1 MADPEQVEVS
11 VVNPEE
17 AAIREAAI
25 KNARNKTNLFTKIK
39 GGDYNVNLIDRIK
52 TLHGNVKHTFMGGMT
67 LLHYAAL
74 QGKTEVVKL
83 LLAAPGINVNLAD
96 SYGKTPLIL
105 ASQNG
110 RTEVVKLLLG
120 APGIDVNR
128 ADKDG
133 NTPLR
138 VASKAGKTDVVKLLL
153 AAPGVDVKQVNK
165 NGITP
170 FQVATNNEI
179 KVLLLEKGGAN
190 IATLTNVNKQALLR
204 QAIKSNKNKIV
215 NSLIKA
221 GAKVNS
227 VPTNIENGNLK
238 TLLER
243 TFAQQKNSNK
253 PALGSISNT
262 NETLKKYLR
271 TEEGRKALRGS
282 YALYS
287 TSSNNNSIEKVLNLL
302 KRFGKLK
309 GVTLN
314 NLLIEY
320 KDKLNFYKPGTP
332 ERNELE
338 LAIENIKAA
347 KTDQAKANK
356 AAAEK
361 AAANKAAAE
370 KAATEKAA
378 ANKEAANKAAA
389 NKAAAIAQTNV
400 KKNFAEKV
408 NSIKGGNFNKL
419 KNISLTNLTDAELKS
434 ILQTLSV
441 KGTTE
446 EHKDVM
452 KKLLKIWIEKG
463 KTLNSAEISK
473 NSSFIKSL
481 NADIKRITNNYALR
495 QKFTSTSSNLRITSN
510 TPNTIKKALLTQN
523 GREGIIKSYGLG
535 IPAISPIPEIVS
547 ALHKRESFK
556 NSITLNSLKKEYQ
569 NLREA
574 YAGGNQNTQ
583 NQLNAAITS
592 ISLITN
598 ANMRAKINQL
608 KQNIPNELLSGN
620 AKIGLILKS
629 NGSPYKLVNYTKIN
643 QAIKNFKA
651 TGKNQNLNNSDI
663 ITNAANGTW
672 SLVEVSKN
680 LLKQ

>member
-1 MADPEQVEVS
+1 MADP
-11 VVNPEE
+11 
-17 AAIREAAI
+17 
-25 KNARNKTNLFTKIK
+25 NLVKAVK
-39 GGDYNVNLIDRIK
+39 GNSINGV
-52 TLHGNVKHTFMGGMT
+52 T
-67 LLHYAAL
+67 
-74 QGKTEVVKL
+74 KL
-83 LLAAPGINVNLAD
+83 LNGRGINVNQANDKGRTALWLASHEQQIRIMEKLLD
-96 SYGKTPLIL
+96 AGADVNKADKNGKTPL
-105 ASQNG
+105 S
-110 RTEVVKLLLG
+110 
-120 APGIDVNR
+120 
-128 ADKDG
+128 
-133 NTPLR
+133 
-138 VASKAGKTDVVKLLL
+138 VASIEPIKELIISKMLNIPFNRVGININIIISGSQTVDDLKLILRMAGEENIANKITETNINGARKQAKTLHIKYLENLKAKAKAEGEARRKAKENAELEEARQRANTLRRKDEEEKAIRVS
-153 AAPGVDVKQVNK
+153 
-165 NGITP
+165 
-170 FQVATNNEI
+170 QVARNFKTVLQT
-179 KVLLLEKGGAN
+179 KVAERKEAN
-190 IATLTNVNKQALLR
+190 T
-204 QAIKSNKNKIV
+204 
-215 NSLIKA
+215 KA
-221 GAKVNS
+221 
-227 VPTNIENGNLK
+227 
-238 TLLER
+238 
-243 TFAQQKNSNK
+243 
-253 PALGSISNT
+253 
-262 NETLKKYLR
+262 
-271 TEEGRKALRGS
+271 
-282 YALYS
+282 
-287 TSSNNNSIEKVLNLL
+287 
-302 KRFGKLK
+302 
-309 GVTLN
+309 
-314 NLLIEY
+314 
-320 KDKLNFYKPGTP
+320 
-332 ERNELE
+332 
-338 LAIENIKAA
+338 
-347 KTDQAKANK
+347 
-356 AAAEK
+356 
-361 AAANKAAAE
+361 
-370 KAATEKAA
+370 
-378 ANKEAANKAAA
+378 AANKAAA
-389 NKAAAIAQTNV
+389 NKAAANKEAAIAQTNV

-419 KNISLTNLTDAELKS
+419 KKISLTNLTDAELKS

-463 KTLNSAEISK
+463 KTVNSAEISK

-672 SLVEVSKN
+672 SLVEVPRN
-680 LLKQ
+680 LLA

>member
-1 MADPEQVEVS
+1 MTEPVGTEGVVPE
-11 VVNPEE
+11 VNNTNTTTNQQSAENGAVAANAE
-17 AAIREAAI
+17 AL
-25 KNARNKTNLFTKIK
+25 NKLISKGTLNNLKTLINK
-39 GGDYNVNLIDRIK
+39 GANVNQKNNKD
-52 TLHGNVKHTFMGGMT
+52 MT
-67 LLHYAAL
+67 PLHYAAREGRL
-74 QGKTEVVKL
+74 DMVEALINANVKIDEVNKQGQTAL
-83 LLAAPGINVNLAD
+83 HLAA
-96 SYGKTPLIL
+96 K
-105 ASQNG
+105 NG

-120 APGIDVNR
+120 ADAKVDLKDT
-128 ADKDG
+128 DK
-133 NTPLR
+133 
-138 VASKAGKTDVVKLLL
+138 L
-153 AAPGVDVKQVNK
+153 A
-165 NGITP
+165 P
-170 FQVATNNEI
+170 FQVASNNEI
-179 KVLLLEKGGAN
+179 KYLLWQKKGAPT
-190 IATLTNVNKQALLR
+190 TLSNDNKQALLN
-204 QAIKSNKNKIV
+204 QAIKNNKINYV
-215 NSLIKA
+215 KSLIA
-221 GAKVNS
+221 DGAKVNS
-227 VPTNIENGNLK
+227 VPNSIKNGNLK

-243 TFAQQKNSNK
+243 TIAQQKNSNK
-253 PALGSISNT
+253 PDLGYISNN

-271 TEEGRKALRGS
+271 SEKGRQNLRSS
-282 YALYS
+282 YLRS
-287 TSSNNNSIEKVLNLL
+287 KLDSNNNSIGSVFNLL
-302 KRFGKLK
+302 KRSGKLNK
-309 GVTLN
+309 VTLQ
-314 NLLIEY
+314 NLLYEY
-320 KDKLNFYKPGTP
+320 KGKLNTYTSGTP
-332 ERNELE
+332 EYEELK
-338 LAIENIKAA
+338 LAIENTQAAVNAKKA
-347 KTDQAKANK
+347 K
-356 AAAEK
+356 E
-361 AAANKAAAE
+361 E
-370 KAATEKAA
+370 
-378 ANKEAANKAAA
+378 ANKEAA
-389 NKAAAIAQTNV
+389 
-400 KKNFAEKV
+400 EKI

-419 KNISLTNLTDAELKS
+419 KNISLNNLTNSELKG

-441 KGTTE
+441 KGTTD
-446 EHKDVM
+446 EHKEMM
-452 KKLLKIWIEKG
+452 KKLLKIWVEKG
-463 KTLNSAEISK
+463 KTVNSAEISK
-473 NSSFIKSL
+473 NSPFIKSL

-574 YAGGNQNTQ
+574 YAGGNKNTQ
-583 NQLNAAITS
+583 KQLNDAITS

>member
-1 MADPEQVEVS
+1 MADP
-11 VVNPEE
+11 
-17 AAIREAAI
+17 
-25 KNARNKTNLFTKIK
+25 NLVKAVK
-39 GGDYNVNLIDRIK
+39 GNSINGV
-52 TLHGNVKHTFMGGMT
+52 T
-67 LLHYAAL
+67 
-74 QGKTEVVKL
+74 KL
-83 LLAAPGINVNLAD
+83 LNGRGINVNQANDKGRTALWLASHEQQIRIMEKLLD
-96 SYGKTPLIL
+96 AGADVNKADKNGKTPLFV
-105 ASQNG
+105 ASEQG
-110 RTEVVKLLLG
+110 HQGAVKMLLDAG
-120 APGIDVNR
+120 ADVNK
-128 ADKDG
+128 ADKNG
-133 NTPLR
+133 KTPLS
-138 VASKAGKTDVVKLLL
+138 VASIEPIKELIISKMLNIPFNRVGININIIISGSQTVDDLKLILRMAGEENIANKITETNINGARKQAKTLHIKYLENLKAKAKAEGEARRKAKENAELEEARQRANTLRRKDEEEKAIRVS
-153 AAPGVDVKQVNK
+153 
-165 NGITP
+165 
-170 FQVATNNEI
+170 QVARNFKTVLQT
-179 KVLLLEKGGAN
+179 KVAERKEAN
-190 IATLTNVNKQALLR
+190 T
-204 QAIKSNKNKIV
+204 
-215 NSLIKA
+215 
-221 GAKVNS
+221 
-227 VPTNIENGNLK
+227 
-238 TLLER
+238 
-243 TFAQQKNSNK
+243 
-253 PALGSISNT
+253 
-262 NETLKKYLR
+262 
-271 TEEGRKALRGS
+271 
-282 YALYS
+282 
-287 TSSNNNSIEKVLNLL
+287 
-302 KRFGKLK
+302 
-309 GVTLN
+309 
-314 NLLIEY
+314 
-320 KDKLNFYKPGTP
+320 
-332 ERNELE
+332 
-338 LAIENIKAA
+338 
-347 KTDQAKANK
+347 
-356 AAAEK
+356 K
-361 AAANKAAAE
+361 AAANKAAAN
-370 KAATEKAA
+370 KAA

-389 NKAAAIAQTNV
+389 NKEAAIAQTNV

-463 KTLNSAEISK
+463 KTVNSAEISK

>member
-1 MADPEQVEVS
+1 MVDPAEVEVN
-11 VVNPEE
+11 VVKTTTNQEPAEN
-17 AAIREAAI
+17 AVDLNKLISKGTLNNLKKLI
-25 KNARNKTNLFTKIK
+25 NQGTVNQKNIK
-39 GGDYNVNLIDRIK
+39 G
-52 TLHGNVKHTFMGGMT
+52 MT
-67 LLHYAAL
+67 PLHYAAREGRL
-74 QGKTEVVKL
+74 DMVKALINANVKIDEVNRQGQTAL
-83 LLAAPGINVNLAD
+83 HLAAL
-96 SYGKTPLIL
+96 
-105 ASQNG
+105 NG
-110 RTEVVKLLLG
+110 RTEVVKALLG
-120 APGIDVNR
+120 FDVEGIDQNKPVR
-128 ADKDG
+128 ASATIKD
-133 NTPLR
+133 R
-138 VASKAGKTDVVKLLL
+138 AGYL
-153 AAPGVDVKQVNK
+153 
-165 NGITP
+165 P

-179 KVLLLEKGGAN
+179 KYLLWQRYGQPSELS
-190 IATLTNVNKQALLR
+190 NVNRQALLN
-204 QAIKSNKNKIV
+204 QAIKHNKINQV
-215 NSLIKA
+215 KTLITG

-227 VPTNIENGNLK
+227 VPTNIKNGNLK

-243 TFAQQKNSNK
+243 TIAQQKNSNK
-253 PALGSISNT
+253 PDLGYISNN

-271 TEEGRKALRGS
+271 TLEGRQNLRSS
-282 YALYS
+282 YSRSKLV
-287 TSSNNNSIEKVLNLL
+287 SNNNSIGSVFNLL
-302 KRFGKLK
+302 KRSGKLNK
-309 GVTLN
+309 VTLQ
-314 NLLIEY
+314 NLLYEY
-320 KDKLNFYKPGTP
+320 KGKLNTYTSGTP
-332 ERNELE
+332 EYEELK
-338 LAIENIKAA
+338 LAIENTQAAVNAKKA
-347 KTDQAKANK
+347 K
-356 AAAEK
+356 E
-361 AAANKAAAE
+361 E
-370 KAATEKAA
+370 
-378 ANKEAANKAAA
+378 ANKEAA
-389 NKAAAIAQTNV
+389 
-400 KKNFAEKV
+400 EKI

-419 KNISLTNLTDAELKS
+419 KNISLNNLTNSELKG

-441 KGTTE
+441 KGTTD
-446 EHKDVM
+446 EHKEMM
-452 KKLLKIWIEKG
+452 KKLLKIWVEKG
-463 KTLNSAEISK
+463 KTVNSAEISK
-473 NSSFIKSL
+473 NSPFIKSL

-629 NGSPYKLVNYTKIN
+629 NGSPYTLVNYTKIN

>member
-1 MADPEQVEVS
+1 MDDPEQVEVNI
-11 VVNPEE
+11 VN
-17 AAIREAAI
+17 
-25 KNARNKTNLFTKIK
+25 NKKTI
-39 GGDYNVNLIDRIK
+39 VNNK
-52 TLHGNVKHTFMGGMT
+52 GMT
-67 LLHYAAL
+67 PLHYAAVNGRAAEVKDL
-74 QGKTEVVKL
+74 LEAGADVNKTNGRGQTAL
-83 LLAAPGINVNLAD
+83 HLAA
-96 SYGKTPLIL
+96 K
-105 ASQNG
+105 NG
-110 RTEVVKLLLG
+110 RTEVVKLVLDAG
-120 APGIDVNR
+120 AKVDLEDN
-128 ADKDG
+128 DK
-133 NTPLR
+133 L
-138 VASKAGKTDVVKLLL
+138 
-153 AAPGVDVKQVNK
+153 
-165 NGITP
+165 TP
-170 FQVATNNEI
+170 FQVASNNEI
-179 KVLLLEKGGAN
+179 KYLLWQKRGAPT
-190 IATLTNVNKQALLR
+190 TLSNTNKQALLN
-204 QAIKSNKNKIV
+204 QAIKNNKINYV
-215 NSLIKA
+215 KSLIAA

-302 KRFGKLK
+302 QRSGKLK

-332 ERNELE
+332 DYEELKM
-338 LAIENIKAA
+338 AIENTKAA
-347 KTDQAKANK
+347 MNAKAAANK
-356 AAAEK
+356 SAAEK
-361 AAANKAAAE
+361 AAK
-370 KAATEKAA
+370 
-378 ANKEAANKAAA
+378 

-400 KKNFAEKV
+400 KKNFAEKI

-446 EHKDVM
+446 EHKEMM
-452 KKLLKIWIEKG
+452 KKLLKIWVEKG
-463 KTLNSAEISK
+463 KTVNSAEISK
-473 NSSFIKSL
+473 NSPFIKSL

-495 QKFTSTSSNLRITSN
+495 QKFKSTSSNLGITSN

-523 GREGIIKSYGLG
+523 GREGIIKSYRLG

-547 ALHKRESFK
+547 ALHKRGSFK

-574 YAGGNQNTQ
+574 FPNNK
-583 NQLNAAITS
+583 NINAAIAS

-643 QAIKNFKA
+643 QAIKTFKA
-651 TGKNQNLNNSDI
+651 TGKPQNLNNNDI

>member
-1 MADPEQVEVS
+1 MADPEQVEVNI
-11 VVNPEE
+11 VN
-17 AAIREAAI
+17 
-25 KNARNKTNLFTKIK
+25 NK
-39 GGDYNVNLIDRIK
+39 
-52 TLHGNVKHTFMGGMT
+52 GMT
-67 LLHYAAL
+67 PLHYAAVNGRAAEVKDL
-74 QGKTEVVKL
+74 LEAGADVNKTNGRGQTAL
-83 LLAAPGINVNLAD
+83 HLAA
-96 SYGKTPLIL
+96 K
-105 ASQNG
+105 NG

-120 APGIDVNR
+120 KEGVKVDLEDN
-128 ADKDG
+128 DK
-133 NTPLR
+133 L
-138 VASKAGKTDVVKLLL
+138 
-153 AAPGVDVKQVNK
+153 
-165 NGITP
+165 TP
-170 FQVATNNEI
+170 FQVASNNEI
-179 KVLLLEKGGAN
+179 KYLLWQKRGAPT
-190 IATLTNVNKQALLR
+190 TLSNTNKQALLN
-204 QAIKSNKNKIV
+204 QAIKNNKINYV
-215 NSLIKA
+215 KSLIAA

-302 KRFGKLK
+302 QRSGKLK

-332 ERNELE
+332 DYEELKM
-338 LAIENIKAA
+338 AIENTKAA
-347 KTDQAKANK
+347 VNA
-356 AAAEK
+356 
-361 AAANKAAAE
+361 
-370 KAATEKAA
+370 KAA

-495 QKFTSTSSNLRITSN
+495 QKFKSTSSNLGITSN

-547 ALHKRESFK
+547 ALHKRGSFK

-583 NQLNAAITS
+583 KQLNAAIAS
-592 ISLITN
+592 IPNGPAKVN
-598 ANMRAKINQL
+598 ANAKVKEIVS
-608 KQNIPNELLSGN
+608 KMSKEKITELLSGN

-643 QAIKNFKA
+643 QAIKTFKA
-651 TGKNQNLNNSDI
+651 TGKPQNLNNNDI

-672 SLVEVSKN
+672 SLVEVPKN
-680 LLKQ
+680 LIK